1 VKVTSQQIAD
11 ALLEAAAPFDRK
23 AVTLQY
29 RPFLLDAD
37 WKWFWVLLPEDRSK
51 ALSSGQEDSRAEAAT
66 AARLMARKLHV
77 TISKIDV
84 LKPTKT

>member
-1 VKVTSQQIAD
+1 MKATAQQIAD
-11 ALLEAAAPFDRK
+11 ALLETAAAFDYK
-23 AVTLQY
+23 SVTLQY
-29 RPFLLDAD
+29 RPFLLDTD

-51 ALSSGQEDSRAEAAT
+51 ALSSGQADSRAEAAT

-84 LKPTKT
+84 LKPTRK